1 MTVVHSIS
9 RSHGVRQGPDLVVG
23 FCASE
28 EGDRVTSDLTP
39 PPTLCPIRPV
49 VTHPSL
55 IDVVDR
61 RPALINVVGL
71 NVLHNR
77 VNDFLSTLDVLP

>member
-23 FCASE
+23 FRASE
-28 EGDRVTSDLTP
+28 EGGRVTSDLTP

-49 VTHPSL
+49 VTHPAL
-55 IDVVDR
+55 IDIVVNIDR
-61 RPALINVVGL
+61 RPA
-71 NVLHNR
+71 NR
-77 VNDFLSTLDVLP
+77 ERRGRQ